1 MTDRTRTGTALFH
14 KQGCSFTTRSPFK
27 FGCRGTVRTF
37 IAQFQRLVTYFGL
50 VYPAIKTIPRPAL
63 PRHGPLY
70 GSGAF
75 LISATEE
82 LKWYARSVLPRL
94 HLLGRQRSY
103 F

>member
-1 MTDRTRTGTALFH
+1 MHSHREGSQPKDATYTTA
-14 KQGCSFTTRSPFK
+14 PI
-27 FGCRGTVRTF
+27 GCRGTVRTF
-37 IAQFQRLVTYFGL
+37 IAQFQRLVLTLL
-50 VYPAIKTIPRPAL
+50 VYPAIKKIPRPVL

>member
-1 MTDRTRTGTALFH
+1 M
-14 KQGCSFTTRSPFK
+14 
-27 FGCRGTVRTF
+27 
-37 IAQFQRLVTYFGL
+37 L
-50 VYPAIKTIPRPAL
+50 VYPAIKKIPRPVL